1 MKYKALV
8 KRYREHVKT
17 SPNEEFYISPTRLFS
32 RIRYDK
38 KLNKEIDD
46 TLRKYNNKI
55 KRLARERSNYILP
68 QQITRDDL
76 MDVSYTR
83 SDLRRRLANIRKFNE
98 RGAEQT
104 IITKSGYAISKYEM
118 QYLKREQT
126 RVRKNILAD
135 IKYYEEK
142 KPKMFGKEMS
152 TSFAKMGDTNYLNLI
167 ARYNEINIDFSN
179 LAIDDLMEYRKM
191 LFNVGKDRNYLAENF
206 KLNYID
212 MITDLGYFAGYDE
225 KKLDQLKAKLASVDA
240 RRFYD
245 LYINEK
251 SVKEVT
257 NYYYTKFKALKDVE
271 AQKIT
276 DLYNDMLKNI
286 DDILKDYR

>member
-8 KRYREHVKT
+8 RRYREHVKQA
-17 SPNEEFYISPTRLFS
+17 PNEDYWISPTRIFS
-32 RIRYDK
+32 RIRYDR
-38 KLNKEIDD
+38 KLNQEIDD

-55 KRLARERSNYILP
+55 KRLAKEHSNYILP

-83 SDLRRRLANIRKFNE
+83 ADLQRRLKNIRKFNE

-104 IITKSGYAISKYEM
+104 IMTKSGYAISKYEM
-118 QYLKREQT
+118 DYLKREQA
-126 RVRKNILAD
+126 RVKRNIQAD

-142 KPKMFGKEMS
+142 KPKLFGKEMS
-152 TSFAKMGDTNYLNLI
+152 TTFAKMGDTNYLNLL
-167 ARYNEINIDFSN
+167 ARYKEINIDFSE
-179 LAIDDLMEYRKM
+179 LAPDELMEYRKM

-212 MITDLGYFAGYDE
+212 MITDLGYYAGYDE
-225 KKLDQLKAKLASVDA
+225 KKLEKLKSKLATVDA
-240 RRFYD
+240 RKFYD

-251 SVKEVT
+251 GIKEVT

-276 DLYNDMLKNI
+276 DLYDDLIRNI
-286 DDILKDYR
+286 DDILEDYK

>member
-8 KRYREHVKT
+8 RRYREHVKET
-17 SPNEEFYISPTRLFS
+17 PNEDYWISPTRIFS
-32 RIRYDK
+32 RIRYDR
-38 KLNKEIDD
+38 KLNQEIDD

-55 KRLARERSNYILP
+55 KRLAKEHSNYILP

-83 SDLRRRLANIRKFNE
+83 ADLQRRLKNIRKFNE

-104 IITKSGYAISKYEM
+104 VITKSGYAISKYEM
-118 QYLKREQT
+118 DFLKREQA
-126 RVRKNILAD
+126 RVKRNIKAD

-142 KPKMFGKEMS
+142 KPKLFGKEMS
-152 TSFAKMGDTNYLNLI
+152 TTFAKMGDTNYLNLL
-167 ARYNEINIDFSN
+167 ARYKEINIDFSA
-179 LAIDDLMEYRKM
+179 LAPDELMEYQQM

-212 MITDLGYFAGYDE
+212 MITDLGYYAGYDE
-225 KKLDQLKAKLASVDA
+225 KKLEKLKSKLATVDA
-240 RRFYD
+240 RKFYD

-251 SVKEVT
+251 GIKEVT

-276 DLYNDMLKNI
+276 DLYDDLIRNI
-286 DDILKDYR
+286 DDILKDYK